1 MLKLSQ
7 RTFYVRDALL
17 YQYFST
23 LEGGGGM
30 LKPLFKE
37 NCGIRKNC
45 PRIGQNFLQNGGGGK
60 RQFNTV
66 KKLQSCYSND
76 PSHMIVRQLDMDL
89 YVS

>member
-45 PRIGQNFLQNGGGGK
+45 PRIGQNFLQNGGG
-60 RQFNTV
+60 V
-66 KKLQSCYSND
+66 KGYLTPFKNCKVATAMTQVTWL
-76 PSHMIVRQLDMDL
+76 LDN
-89 YVS
+89 

>member
-1 MLKLSQ
+1 M
-7 RTFYVRDALL
+7 
-17 YQYFST
+17 
-23 LEGGGGM
+23 
-30 LKPLFKE
+30 
-37 NCGIRKNC
+37 
-45 PRIGQNFLQNGGGGK
+45 GGGK

>member
-60 RQFNTV
+60 RQFSTV
-66 KKLQSCYSND
+66 
-76 PSHMIVRQLDMDL
+76 
-89 YVS
+89 

>member
-1 MLKLSQ
+1 MLKLNQ

-45 PRIGQNFLQNGGGGK
+45 PRKGQNFLQNGGG
-60 RQFNTV
+60 V
-66 KKLQSCYSND
+66 KGNLT
-76 PSHMIVRQLDMDL
+76 P
-89 YVS
+89 